1 MLPKGEKSMAKID
14 ISTVYKER
22 IEEIEKQQKQLIL
35 KKNWTKYYE
44 LKAEKEK
51 LEQILSEF

>member
-1 MLPKGEKSMAKID
+1 MAKID

>member
-1 MLPKGEKSMAKID
+1 MSKID

-22 IEEIEKQQKQLIL
+22 IEEIEKQQKQLIY
-35 KKNWTKYYE
+35 KKNWAKFYE